1 MPICLPPPKSKLY
14 FPVSALNNTHSSAHT
29 TTSSPF
35 TATMP
40 TSPSLSAI
48 LFLTVSLLFLASST
62 SAHNITRILAKHP
75 AFSTFNH
82 YLTVTHL
89 AAEINRRET
98 ITVLALDNAAM
109 SSLLA
114 KHLSVYTL
122 RNVLSLHVLVD
133 YFGAKKLH
141 QITDGTTLTSTM
153 FQATGSAIGTSGYV
167 NITDLKGGKVAFGTE
182 DGKLDSTFVKSLEEL
197 PYNISI
203 MQISQA
209 LNSADAEAP
218 TAAPSLNLT
227 EIMSRQGCKEFSDL
241 LKASGALSTFED
253 NLEGGLTVFCP
264 TDTVIKGFMPKYK
277 NLTAAKK
284 VSLLLYHG
292 IPVYQSLQMLKSSN
306 GIMNT
311 LATDGANKYD
321 FTVQNDGED
330 IKLETKVV
338 TATITGTVKDEEP
351 LVVYKVDKVLMP
363 RELFK
368 AAPAPKGSKKAPS
381 PKSSKD
387 DDDADVDADA
397 PEADAPSDDDSED
410 STVADDN
417 GITRMEGGRLVIGL
431 MMSLCLGAIFS

>member
-1 MPICLPPPKSKLY
+1 MLKSRPL
-14 FPVSALNNTHSSAHT
+14 STALALT
-29 TTSSPF
+29 
-35 TATMP
+35 
-40 TSPSLSAI
+40 LS
-48 LFLTVSLLFLASST
+48 LFLLAST
-62 SAHNITRILAKHP
+62 CCAHNITRILAKHP

-89 AAEINRRET
+89 AAEINRRQT

-114 KHLSVYTL
+114 KQLSVYTL

-153 FQATGSAIGTSGYV
+153 FQATGSATGTSGYV
-167 NITDLKGGKVAFGTE
+167 NITDLKGGKVAFGSE
-182 DGKLDSTFVKSLEEL
+182 DNNGKLDAVYVKSLEEI
-197 PYNISI
+197 PYNISV

-209 LNSADAEAP
+209 LNSAEAEAP
-218 TAAPSLNLT
+218 TAAPTLNLT
-227 EIMSRQGCKEFSDL
+227 EIMSKQGCKAFTDL
-241 LKASGALSTFED
+241 LKATGAVKTFEE
-253 NLEGGLTVFCP
+253 NLDGGLTVFCP
-264 TDTVIKGFMPKYK
+264 TDTVINGFMPKYK

-306 GIMNT
+306 GLMNT

-330 IKLETKVV
+330 ITLETKVM
-338 TATITGTVKDEEP
+338 TAKITGTIKDEEP
-351 LVVYKVDKVLMP
+351 LVVYKIDKVLLP

-368 AAPAPKGSKKAPS
+368 AEAEAPAPAPKSAKKKKKKAATAPATEDEEADS
-381 PKSSKD
+381 P
-387 DDDADVDADA
+387 DADA
-397 PEADAPSDDDSED
+397 PADDSED
-410 STVADDN
+410 STAADDN
-417 GITRMEGGRLVIGL
+417 GISKMDGGRLVMVL
-431 MMSLCLGAIFS
+431 LSLCLAVILF